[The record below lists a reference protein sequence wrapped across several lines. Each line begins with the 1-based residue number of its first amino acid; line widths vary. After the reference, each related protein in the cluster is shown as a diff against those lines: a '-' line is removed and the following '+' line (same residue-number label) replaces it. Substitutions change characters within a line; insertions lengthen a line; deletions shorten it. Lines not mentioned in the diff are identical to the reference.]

1 MFGLDK
7 LSSRASAH
15 CAVTLGVIAF
25 LAILTCALLD

>member
-15 CAVTLGVIAF
+15 CAVALVVIGF
-25 LAILTCALLD
+25 LAILTCALFD